1 MGNIFP
7 GKLANNDT
15 VATTCL
21 RSTSGNVSGP
31 DNVLSPLSKHCVGY
45 DRTDSTP
52 RKINPPEAFAPMD
65 LPGTW
70 NLVNESKGAQCGI
83 SAIFG

>member
-31 DNVLSPLSKHCVGY
+31 DNVLSPLRVVWDTIVPILPRESLTPQKHSPLWIY
-45 DRTDSTP
+45 L
-52 RKINPPEAFAPMD
+52 E
-65 LPGTW
+65 L
-70 NLVNESKGAQCGI
+70 GI
-83 SAIFG
+83 